1 MRAFI
6 IAVAITMSAM
16 SISAI
21 SGSHAAEIKVISAN
35 GMREVIAETKAQFEA
50 TTGHR
55 LTVTVVETGEIRRR
69 VLGGEAFDV
78 IMVPKDT
85 AEDFEMRGKIVP
97 GSTVALIRVNFG
109 LAVASDGPRPEVSTP
124 EDLK

>member
-6 IAVAITMSAM
+6 VAVAITMSAM
-16 SISAI
+16 STN
-21 SGSHAAEIKVISAN
+21 HAAEIKVISAN
-35 GMREVIAETKAQFEA
+35 GMRDVIAETKAQFEA

-69 VLGGEAFDV
+69 VLGGELFDV

-85 AEDFEMRGKIVP
+85 AEDFEMRGKLVP
-97 GSTVALIRVNFG
+97 GSSVALIRVNFG
-109 LAVASDGPRPEVSTP
+109 LAVASDGPRPEVGTP
-124 EDLK
+124 